1 MNLTL
6 KRQLKQ
12 LQIKSVG
19 IALIV
24 TLLFGSLS
32 QVWFENVEFSRDVD
46 TTANMI
52 SFNAG
57 ITLMF
62 QDRKSAQDVLAALK
76 LNSIMV
82 AAALYTTDQ
91 NILAEYRRNKED
103 YSQIP
108 ASLKTYSNFEP
119 FWSLRQTRVI
129 DVLHEGERVG
139 YLLMTYDL
147 TFMWSKILINFSA
160 IILGMMVAFGVS
172 LLFSRKL
179 AANIVTPLA
188 ELLNVTRQ
196 VSSDQNYNVR
206 VNAQG
211 TSEVVE
217 LMDNFNDMI
226 AQIQQRDQTL
236 EQHKN
241 ELEHQVAEQTRDLKQ
256 ALVDAQAANEAKTR
270 FLASMSHEIRTPMN
284 GILGMVDV
292 LMTTPLSSDQTKMLS
307 ITRDSALAQ
316 LSILN
321 DILDFSKIESGK
333 MELHIESFS
342 IFDLVNNLCV
352 LFDSQNANLE
362 HPVFIN
368 RFFDPELPIAVK
380 GDVLKLR
387 QILTNLLSNAVKFS
401 KVQEQPNIDLFVMVQ
416 NKDANQVELIFRV
429 QDNGIGMDDKAIKK
443 LFQAFEQADSSTTRQ
458 FGGSGLGLAISQ
470 SLAKLM
476 GGHIAVTS
484 QLNQGSIFTVYIP
497 FELADQMERT
507 PHQDLEE
514 TAILSSTIAQWSDVT
529 ESCPDWQD
537 KAILVA
543 EDNET
548 NQEVIV
554 YQLGLFG
561 LRVDIAKDGQEAL
574 QLWQKKHYDLLLTDL
589 HMPVMDGYQLTRS
602 IRKYETGLG
611 RSPLPIIALTA
622 MAFKSEDIQCKQ
634 AGMDDFL
641 TKPVNLPALK
651 QTLIR
656 WLCPQARAEM
666 KQPAMPE
673 TRLSV
678 PVESVNPIYDPE
690 ILAQYVGEN
699 LPFKQRLLQ
708 KFLAGLDE
716 KINSMILAHQARDH
730 LSLSEQAH
738 ALKSASQSIGALQLG
753 KLCLD
758 IEKAAKVGNMD
769 YESLVE
775 EIPECI
781 QCLKK
786 RLEEDLEN
794 SRRSTL

>member
-76 LNSIMV
+76 QNSIMV
-82 AAALYTTDQ
+82 AGALYTTDQ

-241 ELEHQVAEQTRDLKQ
+241 ELEHQLAEQTRDLKQ

-342 IFDLVNNLCV
+342 ILDLVNNLCV

-641 TKPVNLPALK
+641 TKPVNLPTLK

-656 WLCPQARAEM
+656 WLCPQ
-666 KQPAMPE
+666 AMPE

>member
-342 IFDLVNNLCV
+342 ILDLVNNLCV